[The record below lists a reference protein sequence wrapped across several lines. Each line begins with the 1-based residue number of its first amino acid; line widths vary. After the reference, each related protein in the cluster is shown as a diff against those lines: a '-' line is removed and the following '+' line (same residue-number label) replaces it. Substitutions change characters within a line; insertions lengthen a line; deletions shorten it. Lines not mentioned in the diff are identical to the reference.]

1 MSTSSV
7 RPRPRS
13 SGSIKA
19 PNRPPPPPPRS
30 ASIQKQAMQTS
41 AILPQR
47 PAPPPNTS
55 PTCSPEKQYN
65 QPNSSVQMEQN
76 VSMSSSASSSKVP
89 NDQIMEKYMILDK
102 NYENLKNIARR
113 GKVLCIYLTSLH
125 IYLEGVAVYTCSIIL
140 CNLKVVDLV
149 CVSCILKEISR
160 ALVLCN
166 KLLV

>member
-13 SGSIKA
+13 SGSLKA

-47 PAPPPNTS
+47 PAPPPNTA
-55 PTCSPEKQYN
+55 PTRSPEKQHSQSN
-65 QPNSSVQMEQN
+65 NSVQMEQN
-76 VSMSSSASSSKVP
+76 ASMSSSASISKMP
-89 NDQIMEKYMILDK
+89 NDQIMEKYVVLDK

-113 GKVLCIYLTSLH
+113 GKKLC
-125 IYLEGVAVYTCSIIL
+125 VYHLAC
-140 CNLKVVDLV
+140 
-149 CVSCILKEISR
+149 
-160 ALVLCN
+160 
-166 KLLV
+166 

>member
-30 ASIQKQAMQTS
+30 TSIHKQAMQTS

-55 PTCSPEKQYN
+55 PTRSPEKQYN
-65 QPNSSVQMEQN
+65 KSNSSVQMEQN
-76 VSMSSSASSSKVP
+76 VSMTPSTSTSKMP

-102 NYENLKNIARR
+102 NYENLKNIARK
-113 GKVLCIYLTSLH
+113 GKILCTHLTSLL
-125 IYLEGVAVYTCSIIL
+125 IYLEGVAVHTCSYIL
-140 CNLKVVDLV
+140 CNLKVVGFV
-149 CVSCILKEISR
+149 CIMYIGRNQPCIS
-160 ALVLCN
+160 VM
-166 KLLV
+166 